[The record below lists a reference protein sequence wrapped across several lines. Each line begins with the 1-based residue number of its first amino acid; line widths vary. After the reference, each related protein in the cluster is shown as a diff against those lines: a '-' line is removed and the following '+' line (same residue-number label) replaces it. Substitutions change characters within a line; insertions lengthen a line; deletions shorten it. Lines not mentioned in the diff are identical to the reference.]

1 MSFNMFASIAAS
13 DAASNASTWSSS
25 SIGVKILVGA
35 AVVVIMLVGGWLAIL
50 QRMRRQKWAESQG
63 FRYIKEDVDLGKA
76 TRRVFRLAGRRH
88 VARDVVVI
96 PSAAGTALYYE
107 VTWVE
112 QHGENKERK
121 KRTFMRYSLPGPL
134 PRMRIKP
141 EGMLGFAN
149 DDINTEWQAF
159 NKEFDVKSE
168 DERAAH
174 ALLTGPMQEFLMARM
189 RETHM
194 EIVGDVAYLMHS
206 KYSSVNSPAYAALMG
221 EWTARVPS
229 SLFSRN
235 TVR

>member
-1 MSFNMFASIAAS
+1 MSFNMLGSIAAS
-13 DAASNASTWSSS
+13 DVARNASTWSDS

-35 AVVVIMLVGGWLAIL
+35 FVVVIMLVGAWLASL
-50 QRMRRQKWAESQG
+50 QRMRRQKWAESHG

-76 TRRVFRLAGRRH
+76 TRR
-88 VARDVVVI
+88 VVI

-112 QHGENKERK
+112 RHGENREKK

-159 NKEFDVKSE
+159 NKAFEVESE
-168 DERAAH
+168 DEQAAH
-174 ALLTGPMQEFLMARM
+174 ALLTGPMQEFLMDHM
-189 RETHM
+189 RKMHM
-194 EIVGDVAYLMHS
+194 EIAGEGAFLRLSRYKSEDSIVYARLMD
-206 KYSSVNSPAYAALMG
+206 
-221 EWTARVPS
+221 EWFARVPEF
-229 SLFSRN
+229 LFGRK
-235 TVR
+235 

>member
-112 QHGENKERK
+112 RHGENKEK
-121 KRTFMRYSLPGPL
+121 KKASRTTTSTPSGRRSTRRLKSSPRTSRLPMPC
-134 PRMRIKP
+134 
-141 EGMLGFAN
+141 
-149 DDINTEWQAF
+149 
-159 NKEFDVKSE
+159 
-168 DERAAH
+168 
-174 ALLTGPMQEFLMARM
+174 
-189 RETHM
+189 
-194 EIVGDVAYLMHS
+194 
-206 KYSSVNSPAYAALMG
+206 
-221 EWTARVPS
+221 
-229 SLFSRN
+229 
-235 TVR
+235 

>member
-13 DAASNASTWSSS
+13 DAASNASAWSSS

-50 QRMRRQKWAESQG
+50 RRMRRQKWAESQG

-159 NKEFDVKSE
+159 NKAFEVESE
-168 DERAAH
+168 DEQAAH
-174 ALLTGPMQEFLMARM
+174 ALLTGPMQEFLMDHM
-189 RETHM
+189 RKMHM
-194 EIVGDVAYLMHS
+194 EIVGGGAFLRLSRYKSEDSVVYARLMD
-206 KYSSVNSPAYAALMG
+206 
-221 EWTARVPS
+221 EWFARVPEF
-229 SLFSRN
+229 LFGRG
-235 TVR
+235 